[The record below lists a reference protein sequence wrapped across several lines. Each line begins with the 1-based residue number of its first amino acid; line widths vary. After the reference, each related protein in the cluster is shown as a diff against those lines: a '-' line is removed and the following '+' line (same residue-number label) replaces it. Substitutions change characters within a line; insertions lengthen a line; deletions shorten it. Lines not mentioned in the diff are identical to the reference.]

1 MTQRHI
7 NDKIGLWPMVSLVTG
22 NLVGSGVYLLPASLA
37 IYGTISL
44 FGWIL
49 TSVGAIFLAL
59 VFAQL
64 SARVPK
70 TGGPYLYAR
79 EAFGDTV
86 GYYVCWGYWM
96 LSWIS
101 NPTLAIA
108 AVGYI
113 SVLSGGLS
121 PLTNFLLEVGILG
134 GFTLFNLL
142 GLKITGRTE
151 LFITMLKVL
160 PLLVL
165 PLVGIFFVDF
175 NNFTHLNI
183 SGLSFGNALNAAA
196 FLTLWG
202 FVGLETGTVPAGQ
215 VYNATK
221 NVPRATIIGT
231 TIAAVVYILGTIV
244 VMGVVPPQDLVN
256 SKAPYA
262 DAAQVIFGGS
272 WGTPVAIAAIITC
285 LGTLNGWLIV
295 VGRIPFGAAQDG
307 LFPAIFKKTTH
318 HGTPYWG
325 VIISSTCAMP
335 FLLMSLQNTLLE
347 QFNFIVEIAITL
359 ILLVYTVCVL
369 AYFKIL
375 FKEKNYS
382 VGHLLLGV
390 GALTFSLWALW
401 AASFKMV
408 GFSLIIL
415 LLGIPMHLWMRKKR
429 LTPREFA

>member
-1 MTQRHI
+1 MTK
-7 NDKIGLWPMVSLVTG
+7 DKIGLWPMVSLVTG
-22 NLVGSGVYLLPASLA
+22 NLVGSGAYLMPAALA

-44 FGWIL
+44 FGWIM
-49 TSVGAIFLAL
+49 TSLGAILLAL

-113 SVLSGGLS
+113 SVVSGGLS
-121 PLTNFLLEVGILG
+121 PWTNFLLEVGILG
-134 GFTLFNLL
+134 GLTLFNLL
-142 GLKITGRTE
+142 GIKITGRAE
-151 LFITMLKVL
+151 LWITILKVL
-160 PLLVL
+160 PLIVL
-165 PLVGIFFVDF
+165 PLIGIFFVDF
-175 NNFTHLNI
+175 HNFTHLNT
-183 SGLSFGNALNAAA
+183 SGLSFGDALNSVA

-215 VYNATK
+215 VFNATK
-221 NVPRATIIGT
+221 TVPRATIIGT
-231 TIAAVVYILGTIV
+231 AIAAVVYILGTIV
-244 VMGVVPPQDLVN
+244 VMGVVPPQDLIN

-262 DAAQVIFGGS
+262 DAAQIIFGGS
-272 WGTPVAIAAIITC
+272 WGTPVAIAAVITC

-295 VGRIPFGAAQDG
+295 VGRIPYGAAQDG
-307 LFPAIFKKTTH
+307 LFPEIFKRTTR

-325 VIISSTCAMP
+325 VIISSVCAMP

-347 QFNFIVEIAITL
+347 QFQFIVNIAITL
-359 ILLVYTVCVL
+359 ILLVYTVSVL
-369 AYFKIL
+369 AYFKII
-375 FKEKNYS
+375 FKEKNYTLS
-382 VGHLLLGV
+382 HILLGV
-390 GALTFSLWALW
+390 GALAFSLWAMW
-401 AASFKMV
+401 ASSFKMV

-415 LLGIPMHLWMRKKR
+415 LLGIPMHLWMKRKR
-429 LTPREFA
+429 